1 MSRRRL
7 SGNRSFAAASALALG
22 MGWAG
27 LVPAPLVA
35 ADDEVAA
42 ILADGALSETRN
54 PVVANFLLEE
64 GAPLLTESERATAL
78 DQLKTALSAQTQFM
92 TLMMQGA
99 GGVLSTPSFRAMQ
112 EAGKKAV
119 SVKGLVTLGVLGVGP
134 AMPTP
139 QAGQMEREIR
149 QAMTDPWVRGIAAAQ
164 ALEKAGEDQGAARFY
179 VNCLQ
184 LLQAE
189 WVPDACLDGLVD
201 LGPARAEKV
210 FVWMLDN
217 AETLSMTNMAG
228 VGRFGGLGGLGGETE
243 KKPKDLPPDPGI
255 VQLRNAALE
264 GLGALVGSGEL
275 SPEAKERALARLLAY
290 AVGKQNEPYQRGV
303 AEGLGRSRDPRALEA
318 LRRLAKNRRNP
329 EAKQAALRGLVVGFH
344 DQAAT
349 RQLRGELDDHD
360 PEEQIRAAQ
369 ALYESGDEAAFRW
382 AVEVIGKRRVMEAKK
397 PDIRARVVR
406 DLVELGGTRARS
418 ALAQALAE
426 GPPNDWLTAW
436 VRVGL
441 LELGDAS
448 QLPAIEA
455 ALAKEDWALDPRGF
469 LSVWRAIKPILY
481 AVATSVATAG
491 LAAPSTLKQ
500 IRQAVQLIGNLA
512 QGERSRFLAKA
523 NQREAAIAQLR
534 WQTADALAA
543 SQPPGAARVLEGL
556 LATPEPAVRL
566 SAALALVRLDQP
578 EAISGLTKA
587 FDLDYGVEN
596 GVPRTPEVRASLLR
610 AARLRFPADPRT
622 AQLFARAG
630 KDGDPAVRLIARVG
644 KRKAA

>member
-1 MSRRRL
+1 MSPRSSRRPRR
-7 SGNRSFAAASALALG
+7 NRSFAAASALALG
-22 MGWAG
+22 FGWWS
-27 LVPAPLVA
+27 LVPSPLVA

-64 GAPLLTESERATAL
+64 GAPLLTESERASAL

-99 GGVLSTPSFRAMQ
+99 GGVLSSPGLRAMQ

-119 SVKGLVTLGVLGVGP
+119 SVKGLLTLGVLGVGP
-134 AMPTP
+134 AMPAP
-139 QAGQMEREIR
+139 QAGQLEREIQ

-164 ALEKAGEDQGAARFY
+164 ALEKSGEAQAAARFY

-201 LGPARAEKV
+201 LGPARAEKI

-228 VGRFGGLGGLGGETE
+228 MGGLAGDTE
-243 KKPKDLPPDPGI
+243 KKPKDAPPDPGL

-264 GLGALVGSGEL
+264 GLGALVGSGAL
-275 SPEAKERALARLLAY
+275 LPEAKERALGRLLAY
-290 AVGKQNEPYQRGV
+290 ATAKQNEPYQRGV

-344 DQAAT
+344 DEAAR
-349 RQLRGELDDHD
+349 RQLRGELDDRD

-406 DLVELGGTRARS
+406 DLVELGGTRAKS

-448 QLPAIEA
+448 QLPAVEA

-491 LAAPSTLKQ
+491 LAAPSTVKQ

-523 NQREAAIAQLR
+523 NQREALIAQLR

-543 SQPPGAARVLEGL
+543 SQPAGAARILEGL

-578 EAISGLTKA
+578 EAISGIAKA
-587 FDLDYGVEN
+587 FELEYGVES
-596 GVPRTPEVRASLLR
+596 GVPRTLEVRASLLR

-622 AQLFARAG
+622 AQIFARAR
-630 KDGDPAVRLIARVG
+630 KDADPAVRLIALVG
-644 KRKAA
+644 RRKAA

>member
-1 MSRRRL
+1 MSPRRPCR
-7 SGNRSFAAASALALG
+7 NRSFAAASALALG
-22 MGWAG
+22 VGSLG
-27 LVPAPLVA
+27 LAPAPLVA

-42 ILADGALSETRN
+42 ILAEGSLSETRN

-64 GAPLLTESERATAL
+64 GAPLLTESERASAL

-99 GGVLSTPSFRAMQ
+99 GGVLSSPTLRAMQ
-112 EAGKKAV
+112 EAGKEAM
-119 SVKGLVTLGVLGVGP
+119 SAKGLLTLGVLGVGP
-134 AMPTP
+134 AMPTL
-139 QAGQMEREIR
+139 QAGRLEREI
-149 QAMTDPWVRGIAAAQ
+149 QTAMTDPWVRGIAAAQ
-164 ALEKAGEDQGAARFY
+164 ALEKAGEAQGAARFY

-201 LGPARAEKV
+201 LGPVRAEKL

-217 AETLSMTNMAG
+217 AESLSMTNVANMAG
-228 VGRFGGLGGLGGETE
+228 MAGFGGLGGETE
-243 KKPKDLPPDPGI
+243 KKPKDAPPDPGL

-264 GLGALVGSGEL
+264 GLGTLAGSGAL
-275 SPEAKERALARLLAY
+275 LPEAKERALGRLLAY
-290 AVGKQNEPYQRGV
+290 AAGKPNEPYRRGV
-303 AEGLGRSRDPRALEA
+303 AEGLGRSRDPRALET
-318 LRRLAKNRRNP
+318 LRRLAKHRHNP

-344 DQAAT
+344 DEAAT
-349 RQLRGELDDHD
+349 RQLRGELDNRD
-360 PEEQIRAAQ
+360 PQEQIRAAQ

-448 QLPAIEA
+448 QLPAVEA

-491 LAAPSTLKQ
+491 LAAPSTVKQ

-512 QGERSRFLAKA
+512 AGERSRFLAKA

-543 SQPPGAARVLEGL
+543 SQPPGAARILLGL
-556 LATPEPAVRL
+556 LANLEPAVRL

-578 EAISGLTKA
+578 EAIGGLTKA
-587 FDLDYGVEN
+587 FELDYGVEN
-596 GVPRTPEVRASLLR
+596 GVPRTLEVRASLLR
-610 AARLRFPADPRT
+610 ALRLRFPADPRT
-622 AQLFARAG
+622 AQIFARAS
-630 KDGDPAVRLIARVG
+630 KDADPAVRLIALVG
-644 KRKAA
+644 RRKAA